1 MAEFFNAVEDK
12 FQAFVYSL
20 ESHPVVTSNI
30 LYASARKM

>member
-12 FQAFVYSL
+12 VQAFVYSL
-20 ESHPVVTSNI
+20 EYHPVITSNI